1 MSWSEVKKLNS
12 DFAREPLNFNNYIND
27 ISIFGNRS
35 YVLDTENETLWKD
48 LIVNSLTMY
57 GHDAIHE
64 TIYER
69 FTDTDIDYMLRN
81 NSQLGQSFNS
91 FYGVTYFPAGGID
104 KVLSQL
110 TVDSYDS
117 LEPKF
122 KSGIYRYISEKTAGD
137 TAGQWLGTLY
147 NNDNLKAK
155 TNIAS
160 IVSNTD
166 IWTNDIMTN
175 ASLRRVI
182 SLSQTTVEWFAAN
195 PSTAYVNFIT
205 EVCHNTDATMALFT
219 SLSLVNDLTDFMNNE
234 TVVTTLAN
242 NQESM
247 VATTF
252 MIEPFAAL
260 ISSEV
265 AMTAVANSEVA
276 MNVIISSITNV
287 TNSETVLDGIDGNLT
302 TIKNALPN
310 IANTEL
316 VISEVGQ
323 AKTVVAEVV
332 AKLETVSSQTHTLI
346 DNIDDLV
353 NSSTAMNAVA
363 ASSTAMNAV
372 AASSTAMNAVAA
384 SSTAMNAVAASSTAM
399 NAIYN
404 SSIAVAKYAVSCAGL
419 NPVDYA
425 DMNAVA
431 ASSTAMNAVA
441 ASSTAM
447 NAVAKST
454 FSWTDKKAFFVA
466 INNDIGLCRK
476 IFTACSDTT
485 YFTVKISTYENNVT
499 NLNSSCTAN
508 YAQNGIIACCLGY
521 YGTASASTVTLA
533 INNETIISR
542 GGYKQ
547 PPSVTN
553 ANVNAIGI
561 PEATFTENNN
571 GYAAIAVFIA
581 K

>member
-372 AASSTAMNAVAA
+372 A
-384 SSTAMNAVAASSTAM
+384 
-399 NAIYN
+399 
-404 SSIAVAKYAVSCAGL
+404 
-419 NPVDYA
+419 
-425 DMNAVA
+425 
-431 ASSTAMNAVA
+431 
-441 ASSTAM
+441 
-447 NAVAKST
+447 KST

-466 INNDIGLCRK
+466 INNNIGLCRK

-521 YGTASASTVTLA
+521 YGTTSASTVTLA

-553 ANVNAIGI
+553 TNVNAIGI